1 MDFNAI
7 KEWITTLFNTPL
19 VMWGSFIGEIGTFV
33 LVIFAKTSFG
43 KKKIRELKEL
53 YKEAKKQADTCVVAL
68 TEYKKEKEAEIQ
80 KLVQT
85 YEDKLSLAMDEVYKI
100 EELLKEVADKTPN
113 RKVRETLNSFVDG
126 KAERMVDLARKLPTS
141 AQIDELRSELE
152 EKENEV
158 LNFKEE
164 CEKAIEGI
172 NARYAE
178 KEAQVG
184 ELLGKL
190 NEVVQKA
197 NTEVNDG

>member
-43 KKKIRELKEL
+43 KKRIRELREL
-53 YKEAKKQADTCVVAL
+53 YKEAKKQADVCVAAL

-100 EELLKEVADKTPN
+100 EELLKDVAEKTPN

-126 KAERMVDLARKLPTS
+126 KAERMVELAGKLPTS
-141 AQIDELRSELE
+141 AQIEELRSELDE
-152 EKENEV
+152 RESEV

-184 ELLGKL
+184 ELLRRL
-190 NEVVQKA
+190 NEAVQKA

>member
-43 KKKIRELKEL
+43 KKRIRELKEL
-53 YKEAKKQADTCVVAL
+53 YKEAKKQADVCVAAL
-68 TEYKKEKEAEIQ
+68 TEYKREKEAEIQ

-100 EELLKEVADKTPN
+100 EELLKDVADKTPN
-113 RKVRETLNSFVDG
+113 KKVRETLNSFVDG
-126 KAERMVDLARKLPTS
+126 KAERMVELAGKLPTS
-141 AQIDELRSELE
+141 AQIEELRSELD

-184 ELLGKL
+184 ELLGRL
-190 NEVVQKA
+190 NEAVQKA